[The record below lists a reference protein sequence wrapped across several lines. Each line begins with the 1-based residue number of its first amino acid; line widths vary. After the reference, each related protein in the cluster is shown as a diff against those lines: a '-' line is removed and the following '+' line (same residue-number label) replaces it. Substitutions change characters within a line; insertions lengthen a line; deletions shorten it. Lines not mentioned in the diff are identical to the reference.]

1 MGSKIHKSNI
11 LTWNKNE
18 LLSQYIVPIAKHQ
31 EVLFI
36 FDLVLFAN
44 QAPSIFYRYGNAADF
59 IFSSLYPC
67 WTWGNTI
74 LVIKPI
80 LGAAGWEPHGSSPTH
95 ARRRQ
100 TRSYPLLL
108 VCPRD
113 TPNIWCKFSHTS
125 PDLLIRSGQV
135 KKIFLVRR
143 ASERAQEECSKFCLL
158 ERAPRRLLFFDFN
171 QCESYLRAAL
181 FGLNHSN
188 RIVFF
193 ERVPVA
199 CEAGVRK

>member
-11 LTWNKNE
+11 LTWNKINE

-44 QAPSIFYRYGNAADF
+44 QAPSVFYRYGNAADF

-135 KKIFLVRR
+135 KKCFSSAER
-143 ASERAQEECSKFCLL
+143 ASGRKKSVVNSVYLKERHGAYCFSTLTSAKVIWG
-158 ERAPRRLLFFDFN
+158 
-171 QCESYLRAAL
+171 LRSL
-181 FGLNHSN
+181 D
-188 RIVFF
+188 
-193 ERVPVA
+193 
-199 CEAGVRK
+199 

>member
-1 MGSKIHKSNI
+1 M
-11 LTWNKNE
+11 
-18 LLSQYIVPIAKHQ
+18 
-31 EVLFI
+31 LFI

-44 QAPSIFYRYGNAADF
+44 QARSVFYRYGNAADF

-74 LVIKPI
+74 LVFEPI
-80 LGAAGWEPHGSSPTH
+80 LGAAGWEPQGSSPTH
-95 ARRRQ
+95 ARGRQ
-100 TRSYPLLL
+100 IRSYPLLL

-135 KKIFLVRR
+135 KKCFSSGER

-158 ERAPRRLLFFDFN
+158 ERAPQRLLFFDFK
-171 QCESYLRAAL
+171 LRKLFEGCAL
-181 FGLNHSN
+181 WIKCN

-193 ERVPVA
+193 ERVPRNLFESDFNLKRYSFEKYTVLIA
-199 CEAGVRK
+199 F

>member
-11 LTWNKNE
+11 LTWNKIDE
-18 LLSQYIVPIAKHQ
+18 LLSQYIVPIA
-31 EVLFI
+31 
-36 FDLVLFAN
+36 N
-44 QAPSIFYRYGNAADF
+44 QAPSVFYRYGNAADF

-80 LGAAGWEPHGSSPTH
+80 LGAAGREPHGSPPTH
-95 ARRRQ
+95 
-100 TRSYPLLL
+100 TRAGKADQELPLAFSLS
-108 VCPRD
+108 
-113 TPNIWCKFSHTS
+113 TWHSQYMMQFSHTC

-135 KKIFLVRR
+135 KKNFLVRR

-158 ERAPRRLLFFDFN
+158 ERAPRRLLFFDFK
-171 QCESYLRAAL
+171 LRKLFEGCAL
-181 FGLNHSN
+181 WIKCN

-193 ERVPVA
+193 ERVPLAYVG
-199 CEAGVRK
+199 GVRK

>member
-11 LTWNKNE
+11 LTWNKINE

-44 QAPSIFYRYGNAADF
+44 QAPSVFYRYGNAADF

-80 LGAAGWEPHGSSPTH
+80 LGAAGWEPHGSPLTH
-95 ARRRQ
+95 TRGRQ
-100 TRSYPLLL
+100 IRSYPLLSL
-108 VCPRD
+108 CPRD
-113 TPNIWCKFSHTS
+113 TPNIWCKFSHIC

-135 KKIFLVRR
+135 KKNFPFRR

-158 ERAPRRLLFFDFN
+158 ERASRRLLFFDFK
-171 QCESYLRAAL
+171 LRKL
-181 FGLNHSN
+181 GC
-188 RIVFF
+188 R
-193 ERVPVA
+193 
-199 CEAGVRK
+199 